1 MAAGCGINSH
11 FDDNLDIVLEVN
23 EAIAVGCMGEPGIF
37 GIPRPWLSGVF
48 AALLT
53 LLNTS
58 TALAEHQHSSNEFEV
73 FVAAEGLAGSGQPH
87 RRDDDAW
94 FNADVIFGMTREK
107 FRVFGEYFITPEEH
121 DLERFQVGYELVPD
135 TMVWVGRFHQPASA
149 WNTEHHHGRY
159 LQTAITRPTIENWED
174 EEGLIPQHITGVLV
188 ESRRPLGREA
198 GLQVSGGIGASP
210 TLSTGGYSPITL
222 IDGNPGRHGLSFTA
236 RVAYLPEY
244 IGTSSTGLLYGHDHV
259 FLRSAAALAALGS
272 TRATLGIYGAYT
284 DLAVVD
290 WRFIGTAYYA
300 DIQLDGPGRDESFVS
315 GYIQAERQLRHHF
328 TTYARVED
336 SARMQKSRYVTLF
349 DDRSGDIN
357 ITLRRLA
364 GGLRWDYARR
374 QALSLELSH
383 VVSLNKRAYE
393 ARFQWSAAIP

>member
-1 MAAGCGINSH
+1 MQQ
-11 FDDNLDIVLEVN
+11 
-23 EAIAVGCMGEPGIF
+23 PGIF
-37 GIPRPWLSGVF
+37 GIPQWWLRTLCAV
-48 AALLT
+48 LLASF
-53 LLNTS
+53 NAS
-58 TALAEHQHSSNEFEV
+58 PVLAEHEHSSGEFEV
-73 FVAAEGLAGSGQPH
+73 FVAGEGLSGAGQRQ
-87 RRDDDAW
+87 RRDDDSW

-135 TMVWVGRFHQPASA
+135 TTLWVGRFHQPASA

-159 LQTAITRPTIENWED
+159 LQTAITRPAIENWED

-210 TLSTGGYSPITL
+210 TLSADGYSPINL
-222 IDGNPGRHGLSFTA
+222 IGNNPGRHGLSLTA
-236 RVAYLPEY
+236 RLAYLPEY
-244 IGTSSTGLLYGHDHV
+244 VGTSSTGLLYGHDCV
-259 FLRSAAALAALGS
+259 FIRSTAALAVLGS
-272 TRATLGIYGAYT
+272 NRATLGIYGAYA
-284 DLAVVD
+284 DLAVGD
-290 WRFIGTAYYA
+290 WRFIGTGY
-300 DIQLDGPGRDESFVS
+300 DVDVQLDGPGRDESFVS

-336 SARMQKSRYVTLF
+336 SARMQKSRYVAFF
-349 DDRSGDIN
+349 DDHSGDID
-357 ITLRRLA
+357 ITLRRMA

-383 VVSLNKRAYE
+383 VVSLDKRAYE

>member
-1 MAAGCGINSH
+1 MR
-11 FDDNLDIVLEVN
+11 
-23 EAIAVGCMGEPGIF
+23 EPGIF

-58 TALAEHQHSSNEFEV
+58 TAMAEHQHSSNEFEV

-94 FNADVIFGMTREK
+94 ANADVIFGMTRDK

-121 DLERFQVGYELVPD
+121 DLERFQAGYELVPD
-135 TMVWVGRFHQPASA
+135 TTIWVGRFHQPASA

-198 GLQVSGGIGASP
+198 GLQASGGIGASP
-210 TLSTGGYSPITL
+210 TLSTAGYSPITL

-244 IGTSSTGLLYGHDHV
+244 VGTSSTGLLYGHDHV

-272 TRATLGIYGAYT
+272 TRATLGIYGAYA
-284 DLAVVD
+284 DLAVGD

-349 DDRSGDIN
+349 DDRSGDID

-374 QALSLELSH
+374 QALNLELSH
-383 VVSLNKRAYE
+383 VVSLDRRAYE

>member
-1 MAAGCGINSH
+1 M
-11 FDDNLDIVLEVN
+11 
-23 EAIAVGCMGEPGIF
+23 GCMRQAGILAT
-37 GIPRPWLSGVF
+37 PHPWLSGVF
-48 AALLT
+48 AALLAS
-53 LLNTS
+53 LS
-58 TALAEHQHSSNEFEV
+58 APTALAEHQHTSNEFEV
-73 FVAAEGLAGSGQPH
+73 FVAAEGLAGSGQPR

-107 FRVFGEYFITPEEH
+107 FRVFGEYFITSAEH
-121 DLERFQVGYELVPD
+121 DLERFQVGYELIPD
-135 TMVWVGRFHQPASA
+135 TTVWVGRFHQPASA

-159 LQTAITRPTIENWED
+159 LQTAITRPAIENWED

-210 TLSTGGYSPITL
+210 TLSTDGYSPISL
-222 IDGNPGRHGLSFTA
+222 IDSNPGRHGLSFTA
-236 RVAYLPEY
+236 RLAYLPEY
-244 IGTSSTGLLYGHDHV
+244 IGTSSTGLLYGHDSV

-272 TRATLGIYGAYT
+272 SRATLGIYGAYA
-284 DLAVVD
+284 DLAVGD
-290 WRFIGTAYYA
+290 WRFIGTAYYV

-315 GYIQAERQLRHHF
+315 GYIQAERQLPYRL
-328 TTYARVED
+328 TTYARAED
-336 SARMQKSRYVTLF
+336 SARMQKSRYVSLF
-349 DDRSGDIN
+349 DDRSGDID

-383 VVSLNKRAYE
+383 VVSLDKRAYE